1 MLYLIGLGLSD
12 EKDVTV
18 RGLEAIKKSER
29 VYLEAYTSILGVGK
43 ERLEAFYEKDIIV
56 ADRDMVE
63 TESDA
68 ILERASEVDVS
79 FLVVGDPFGAT
90 THSDLL
96 LRAEALSIPYVVI
109 HNASVMNAVGAVG
122 LALYNYG
129 QTISIPYFTES
140 WRPDSWL
147 DRIRENLS
155 LDLHTL
161 CLLDIKVKEQSIENL
176 ARSVFWKIRVSEFG
190 GVPRADDGVVSDG
203 NTLIDRGRKIYE
215 PPRFMSVPTAI
226 EQLLSLLPP
235 SLPSNDKDT
244 APATASDPSMTD
256 DRSPL
261 TPIPSPFLDP
271 SQTLCISLSRIG
283 DPSQTFVSGTL
294 EELSHLDEDAFGGPL
309 HSLVIVGKRFHALE
323 RDFTRR
329 WAVNKESWDR
339 VAKEV
344 YGVRD

>member
-68 ILERASEVDVS
+68 ILERANEVDVS

-129 QTISIPYFTES
+129 QTISIPYFNES

-176 ARSVFWKIRVSEFG
+176 AR
-190 GVPRADDGVVSDG
+190 
-203 NTLIDRGRKIYE
+203 GRKIYE

-235 SLPSNDKDT
+235 SLNGKDT
-244 APATASDPSMTD
+244 ATATASDPDPSMTD

-261 TPIPSPFLDP
+261 TPTPTLSPCLDP

-323 RDFTRR
+323 RDFARR

-339 VAKEV
+339 VAREV

>member
-43 ERLEAFYEKDIIV
+43 ERLEAFYEKEIIV

-68 ILERASEVDVS
+68 ILERANEVDVS

-176 ARSVFWKIRVSEFG
+176 AR
-190 GVPRADDGVVSDG
+190 
-203 NTLIDRGRKIYE
+203 GRKIYE

-235 SLPSNDKDT
+235 PLPRKDDETSTLSDPTTTDSSPFTAPSPSNW
-244 APATASDPSMTD
+244 
-256 DRSPL
+256 
-261 TPIPSPFLDP
+261 LDP
-271 SQTLCISLSRIG
+271 SRTLCISLSRIG

-323 RDFTRR
+323 RDFARR
-329 WAVNKESWDR
+329 WAVDKENWDR